1 MIRNRASASLTMR
14 NLGSGCQTEMTR
26 VVARSIEKVVPEPT
40 ATPGMRADAARNRQR
55 ILEAA
60 EEIFSGNGKAV
71 PIDVVA
77 ERAGLGIGTLY
88 RHFPTKEALFC
99 AIVID
104 RFEKMVRE
112 LQPISE
118 TDDPGAA
125 LTLFIDKLVEQ
136 FALKKD
142 LMDALGAEQVSYGER
157 MVCAKNDLH
166 VVLDKILERGRSA
179 GCVREGVTGVDVF
192 RMVHG
197 VYAAAGDDGAAR
209 TRFLSV
215 MRDGLNAQKK
225 RVSSLPPSRARSRKP
240 TGPRRGSAR

>member
-1 MIRNRASASLTMR
+1 MM
-14 NLGSGCQTEMTR
+14 R
-26 VVARSIEKVVPEPT
+26 VVARAPEK
-40 ATPGMRADAARNRQR
+40 TPPAAAVAPLRADAARNRQR

-104 RFEKMVRE
+104 RFERMVRE

-118 TDDPGAA
+118 ADDPGTA
-125 LTLFIDKLVEQ
+125 LTLFIDKLAEQ

-166 VVLDKILERGRSA
+166 VVLDKILARGRA
-179 GCVREGVTGVDVF
+179 ARCVRDDVTSADVF
-192 RMVHG
+192 RLVHG
-197 VYAAAGDDGAAR
+197 VYAAAGDDSEAR
-209 TRFLSV
+209 TRFLAV
-215 MRDGLNAQKK
+215 MRDGLKAQPGRRSPASSPSPGLSSK
-225 RVSSLPPSRARSRKP
+225 R
-240 TGPRRGSAR
+240 TGTRRGSAG

>member
-1 MIRNRASASLTMR
+1 M
-14 NLGSGCQTEMTR
+14 
-26 VVARSIEKVVPEPT
+26 VARRIEKVVPEPT
-40 ATPGMRADAARNRQR
+40 STPVLRADAARNRQR
-55 ILEAA
+55 ILAAA

-104 RFEKMVRE
+104 RFERLVRE
-112 LQPISE
+112 LQPIRE
-118 TDDPGAA
+118 ADDPAGA
-125 LTLFIDKLVEQ
+125 LRLFIGKLVEQ

-142 LMDALGAEQVSYGER
+142 LMDALGAEQVAYGER

-166 VVLDKILERGRSA
+166 VILETILQRGRRA
-179 GCVREGVTGVDVF
+179 GCVREDVTSDDVF

-197 VYAAAGDDGAAR
+197 VYAAAGDDSAAR
-209 TRFLSV
+209 ARFLAV
-215 MRDGLNAQKK
+215 MCDGLQAKANANARSKPASSPPPSSS
-225 RVSSLPPSRARSRKP
+225 RVSSPRPK
-240 TGPRRGSAR
+240 GPRRGSAR